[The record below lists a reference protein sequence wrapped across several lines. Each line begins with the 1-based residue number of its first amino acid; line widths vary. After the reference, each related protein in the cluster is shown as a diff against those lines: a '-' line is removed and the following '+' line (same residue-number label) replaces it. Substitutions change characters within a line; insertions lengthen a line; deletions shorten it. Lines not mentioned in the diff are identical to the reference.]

1 MLNATDK
8 NFFRKYS
15 REEVESAIVE
25 YNLGYKEY
33 LLFVGTIDYPGKNIK
48 TVIEAFFN
56 LRTQGK
62 LEGKKLVIIGKDG
75 FNSKVIMTL
84 LMLLHLRMKLF
95 LLVI

>member
-62 LEGKKLVIIGKDG
+62 KLVIIGKDG

>member
-1 MLNATDK
+1 M
-8 NFFRKYS
+8 
-15 REEVESAIVE
+15 
-25 YNLGYKEY
+25 
-33 LLFVGTIDYPGKNIK
+33 FVGTIDYPGKNIK